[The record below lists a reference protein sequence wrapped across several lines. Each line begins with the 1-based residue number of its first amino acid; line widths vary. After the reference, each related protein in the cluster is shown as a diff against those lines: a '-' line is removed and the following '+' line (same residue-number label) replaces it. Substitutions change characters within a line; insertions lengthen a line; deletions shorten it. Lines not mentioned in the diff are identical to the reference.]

1 MAPEAL
7 GGRLE
12 AGNQQFALDVYA
24 VGKIIYELIDGKTLP
39 GIESHRSPDR
49 ILSPRNPDF
58 DALVNRLLDGLLTND
73 PELRLR
79 AWSRVDTSLRM
90 LDQALR
96 GTRSESEV
104 DEWKEAELRLSAALA
119 RRHGALAGVKPAE
132 SSIEWQQIVNET
144 CARTVER
151 VVGHPGMKL
160 VKYLV
165 EDTEGLAT
173 VQVIPS
179 GPHPR
184 ELLEGAYIKSHYGVD
199 PLTAAGWQ
207 PTAQPASFRAFAIQ
221 SRDQKVL
228 PSYWLISAVARN
240 ESRLRIVLAIVRKDV
255 GDKPYIDVILGTVRV
270 IDCDPLDLSA
280 DEAIWDE
287 ALPLVQKLFDQLL
300 DDVTPSE

>member
-1 MAPEAL
+1 
-7 GGRLE
+7 
-12 AGNQQFALDVYA
+12 
-24 VGKIIYELIDGKTLP
+24 
-39 GIESHRSPDR
+39 
-49 ILSPRNPDF
+49 
-58 DALVNRLLDGLLTND
+58 
-73 PELRLR
+73 
-79 AWSRVDTSLRM
+79 
-90 LDQALR
+90 
-96 GTRSESEV
+96 
-104 DEWKEAELRLSAALA
+104 
-119 RRHGALAGVKPAE
+119 
-132 SSIEWQQIVNET
+132 
-144 CARTVER
+144 
-151 VVGHPGMKL
+151 MKL

-173 VQVIPS
+173 VQAMSS

-221 SRDQKVL
+221 SLDQKVL

-255 GDKPYIDVILGTVRV
+255 GEKPYIDVILGTVRV
-270 IDCDPLDLSA
+270 IDCDPLDLST

-300 DDVTPSE
+300 DDVTPSD